1 VNNKLEEIA
10 ILLNDENKFNE
21 YITKIENTEISYS
34 RNLEERILYKIT
46 EDKNKVKNKTSYF
59 TILKMVACMVLALI
73 LCQTDFIKNTDHIS
87 NNVEVIERKKEKEKL
102 SFIDNKMNEIS
113 SFFMKPIIIEK
124 GEK

>member
-1 VNNKLEEIA
+1 MNNKLEEIA